1 VTSEAKGAILGTI
14 QEMGM
19 RISTFLAAACLIAG
33 SAPAAAAE
41 WKLAGLFGQVPDRK
55 LLYVD
60 QASVR
65 QVSATQVSVDT
76 QTYQEKAGSAPPSGE
91 AYTIVAITYRFDC
104 PGETFTVLRSSTH
117 NATGPVGTPS
127 DAEQPALPLN
137 RGSPLYNV
145 ANAACSGNFGGF
157 ASAERAGPLADGA
170 ERLALVAALSTS
182 LTGSGWQH
190 LGAAGNAPGRYAF
203 YLEKNSIVPDGPGA
217 KLVTTM
223 VIAETPDQGIKRFHH
238 RLRIHCRART
248 TAIVYQRAYSADGRL
263 LGEDF
268 PGDPPR
274 SVSASSPYALMLRPA
289 CGSDWATA
297 RPAQGS
303 AGEIASEPFP
313 R

>member
-1 VTSEAKGAILGTI
+1 VTRKAKGAILGRL

-19 RISTFLAAACLIAG
+19 RITTLGAAACCLAA

-65 QVSATQVSVDT
+65 RLSATQVSVET

-91 AYTIVAITYRFDC
+91 AYNIVAITYRFDC
-104 PGETFTVLRSSTH
+104 PGGSFAILRTSTH
-117 NATGPVGTPS
+117 GATGQVGTPS
-127 DAEQPALPLN
+127 DAEQPALPLTP
-137 RGSPLYNV
+137 GSPLHNL
-145 ANAACSGNFGGF
+145 AGAACSDDFSTF
-157 ASAERAGPLADGA
+157 AAAGRSGPLADGA
-170 ERLALVAALSTS
+170 ERLAQAAALSTS

-190 LGAAGNAPGRYAF
+190 LGAAGSAPGRYAF
-203 YLEKNSIVPDGPGA
+203 YLNRDSIVPDGPGA

-223 VIAETPDQGIKRFHH
+223 VIAETPEQGVKRFHH

-248 TAIVYQRAYSADGRL
+248 TAIVYQRAYGADGKL

-268 PGDPPR
+268 PGGPPR
-274 SVSASSPYALMLRPA
+274 TVSESSPYALMFRPA
-289 CGSDWATA
+289 CANDWAIA
-297 RPAQGS
+297 RAAQGN
-303 AGEIASEPFP
+303 AGEIANEPFP
-313 R
+313 Q

>member
-1 VTSEAKGAILGTI
+1 
-14 QEMGM
+14 MGM

-65 QVSATQVSVDT
+65 QVSATRVSVDT

-91 AYTIVAITYRFDC
+91 AYTIVAISYRFDC
-104 PGETFTVLRSSTH
+104 PGETFTLLRSSTH

-145 ANAACSGNFGGF
+145 ANAACSGNFSTF
-157 ASAERAGPLADGA
+157 AAAERAGPLADGA
-170 ERLALVAALSTS
+170 ERLAQATALSAS
-182 LTGSGWQH
+182 LTRSGWRF
-190 LGAAGNAPGRYAF
+190 LGAVGNAPGRFAF
-203 YLEKNSIVPDGPGA
+203 YLDRDSVAPDGPGA

-223 VIAETPDQGIKRFHH
+223 VIAESPDQGVKRFHH
-238 RLRIHCRART
+238 RLRFQCRAGTNR
-248 TAIVYQRAYSADGRL
+248 IVYQRAYGADGKL

-268 PGDPPR
+268 PGGPPR
-274 SVSASSPYALMLRPA
+274 TVSPSSPYALMLRPA
-289 CGSDWATA
+289 CSGDWATA
-297 RPAQGS
+297 RAAQGN
-303 AGEIASEPFP
+303 AGEIANEPFP